1 MNSNRSRGINVDV
14 NKDEAEG
21 EYTFNEMV
29 KSWSLQEKY
38 ERERWDTIDKL
49 EDLMGSVMTL
59 AESICKLV
67 SSIKKSIKE

>member
-1 MNSNRSRGINVDV
+1 MNSNRSRVTGVDV
-14 NKDEAEG
+14 NKEEAEG
-21 EYTFNEMV
+21 EYTFNDMV

-49 EDLMGSVMTL
+49 EDLMGQVMSL

-67 SSIKKSIKE
+67 GNIKKSIKE